1 MENLWT
7 ALFCTIHLCLGILV
21 GRSGRSR
28 NASEAIL
35 TPAALMPAVSQ
46 FERAYGV
53 LQPSLSQMPDQ
64 FQAAMEE
71 LKRSV
76 SLLAQELAKEKQKN
90 AAGQP
95 PLPAN
100 RADLPIEQNAASSL
114 RLVISSG
121 DVPPPAK
128 SGADKRGAERLGYA
142 VPEYM
147 ARFEDDLQTLG
158 EFEEVQCHDLSAT
171 GVSFFRDQPLD
182 QGDNILITLGQQ
194 SGGVVMAAKVMYSR
208 AIIVRGEDRYRIGC
222 QFLRRLGPEEAEQ
235 LQGALDSARS
245 ARLQLPC

>member
-28 NASEAIL
+28 IASEAIL
-35 TPAALMPAVSQ
+35 APAGLMPAVTQ

-53 LQPSLSQMPDQ
+53 LQPALGQMPDQ

-71 LKRSV
+71 LKQSV
-76 SLLAQELAKEKQKN
+76 SLLAQELAKEKKKHLQQPAH
-90 AAGQP
+90 AAVQGDPPQGQSSG
-95 PLPAN
+95 A
-100 RADLPIEQNAASSL
+100 SL
-114 RLVISSG
+114 RVVVSKGEVSS
-121 DVPPPAK
+121 PAK
-128 SGADKRGAERLGYA
+128 LGAEKRGAERLGYA

-171 GVSFFRDQPLD
+171 GVSFFRNQPLD

-194 SGGVVMAAKVMYSR
+194 AGGVVMAAKVMYSR
-208 AIIVRGEDRYRIGC
+208 AIIVRGEDRYRVGC
-222 QFLRRLGPEEAEQ
+222 QFLRRLGPEETEQ

-245 ARLQLPC
+245 ARLQMPC